1 MIVRAVAMLAF
12 FLNVSDGMPNALS
25 TANGIPSSQ
34 FVQNPSIMQQMAM
47 NNHPINN
54 KFDIGTNSLGVNQ
67 HQPVAEAP
75 EAAHQQKKNN
85 RKNNRHGN
93 GGGEHKMHVAQ
104 RHKTPNKG
112 IKLKEKR
119 KLRIKKS
126 KDMGGMRSKVKKL
139 IMFFAFLLLSV
150 STYTDKMPSN
160 VMIQYDNK
168 FVPIEQKY
176 LSCQNMPNGGVGHNC
191 EFSLDN
197 LEVDEESSKLS
208 IWANVRN
215 DNSSSLQKLSEL
227 DIGKCE
233 VEDGRAYCGER
244 IEIKPDQIDQLDKI
258 ELKKVPTAAAADR
271 KLLQQEDKATTKRKV
286 PRGGRKLLQQ
296 AVGGM
301 NFLFVNKCP
310 YDITVIGAKEGN
322 NIIPPTIVPQG
333 QTAQATVAGGLTS
346 CRLWAETD
354 CGQALPDGSGGTKA
368 CSPTQADP
376 TVSLFEWST
385 DQQGQTFYDISYVD
399 AASVPMSVFEPTCA
413 KNISYNPN
421 LGNSIQNLWN
431 AVPAPMQA
439 VDQFGKQFVKSPCQA
454 YDSAATCCTGAHNLP
469 TTCGVFY
476 QPDGTAQT
484 NNMTQAEIDGLNAMH
499 TAFPSSY
506 SYAYDDKIATGMC
519 PGVNQFTIG
528 FGTNCNDASCS

>member
-1 MIVRAVAMLAF
+1 MILKAVSMLAF
-12 FLNVSDGMPNALS
+12 FLNVADVMPSALS
-25 TANGIPSSQ
+25 TTHGIPSSQ
-34 FVQNPSIMQQMAM
+34 FVQNPSIVQQMAM

-54 KFDIGTNSLGVNQ
+54 KFDIGTLGGNQ
-67 HQPVAEAP
+67 HQQVAEAP
-75 EAAHQQKKNN
+75 APPEHQQKKNN
-85 RKNNRHGN
+85 RKKHQHGA
-93 GGGEHKMHVAQ
+93 EKHVAHNG
-104 RHKTPNKG
+104 HKITNKG

-126 KDMGGMRSKVKKL
+126 KDMGGIRSKVKKL
-139 IMFFAFLLLSV
+139 MMFFAFLLLSV

-168 FVPIEQKY
+168 FVPIEPKY
-176 LSCQNMPNGGVGHNC
+176 LSCQNVPSGGVGYNC

-215 DNSSSLQKLSEL
+215 DNSSSLQKLTEL

-233 VEDGRAYCGER
+233 IEDGRAYCGER

-286 PRGGRKLLQQ
+286 PTGGRKLLQQ

-310 YDITVIGAKEGN
+310 YDVTVIGAKEGN
-322 NIIPPTIVPQG
+322 NIITPTIVPQG

-354 CGQALPDGSGGTKA
+354 CGQALPDGTGMKA

-413 KNISYNPN
+413 KSFLYNPN

-454 YDSAATCCTGAHNLP
+454 YNSPATCCTEAHNLP
-469 TTCGVFY
+469 TTCGIFY
-476 QPDGTAQT
+476 QPDGTALT
-484 NNMTQAEIDGLNAMH
+484 NDMTQEEIDGLNAMH

-528 FGTNCNDASCS
+528 FCTNCNDASCS